1 MVEAKSRIAC
11 IAIGDVGTAPAATA
25 SVDGVL
31 FLQVAVP
38 VLRLSTIGQTAVVSM
53 FNVPREL
60 CEKKIDGGLTLPI
73 FVDLQPG
80 PLNHTSS
87 AVPSICAFS
96 MLFMLVA
103 DAPLRTLN
111 TYVFRLEQLVG
122 ALLKGPAPAPRPC
135 R

>member
-11 IAIGDVGTAPAATA
+11 IAIGDVGTAPAATE

-38 VLRLSTIGQTAVVSM
+38 VLRLSTIGQTAVVSIL
-53 FNVPREL
+53 NAPRVL
-60 CEKKIDGGLTLPI
+60 WLRKLDGGLTL
-73 FVDLQPG
+73 FRVVDVQPG

-103 DAPLRTLN
+103 EAPLRTLN